1 MSALLDEVDQE
12 IESRRLASD
21 IAEQVTVSV
30 TSINMLIYQMQ

>member
-12 IESRRLASD
+12 IESRRKASE

-30 TSINMLIYQMQ
+30 TSIYL